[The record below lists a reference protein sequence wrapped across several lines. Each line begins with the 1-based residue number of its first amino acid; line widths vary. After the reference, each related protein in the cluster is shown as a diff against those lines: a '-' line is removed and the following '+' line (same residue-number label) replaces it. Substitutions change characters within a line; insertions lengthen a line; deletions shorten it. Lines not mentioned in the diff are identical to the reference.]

1 MFDGE
6 ILRWGRREQAKTVFE
21 ELAQKNQDPILDGWM
36 LQRFALAEGS
46 PLVIIIIR
54 FRWSEKNSNHQLSM
68 NHWLLLDDFKV
79 FSLFSLSFQKDPR
92 SRMVILDDSIKLYY
106 HIIHMYICICILFKG
121 FENINHGLSFRN
133 SHPQPSAMPRA
144 FAKGAAKGVE
154 EEALQVAAEAARN
167 FWVSGGPWLGMAH

>member
-21 ELAQKNQDPILDGWM
+21 ELVQKNQDPILDGWM
-36 LQRFALAEGS
+36 LQRFESEGFPIS
-46 PLVIIIIR
+46 DISDHHNKVQVIR
-54 FRWSEKNSNHQLSM
+54 KKNSSHQLSM

-106 HIIHMYICICILFKG
+106 HIIHMYIYIYVCVYI
-121 FENINHGLSFRN
+121 
-133 SHPQPSAMPRA
+133 
-144 FAKGAAKGVE
+144 V
-154 EEALQVAAEAARN
+154 
-167 FWVSGGPWLGMAH
+167 